1 MPGMGRHQ
9 QSREGLIRSMGSGRY
24 ITSDERGAGC
34 SVDVDVRTASFAFL
48 GLDTSSAFSVFSS
61 PVRDGRVGP
70 VVISF
75 LPPVPRRPVEEMGD
89 SVDDAGRVNRLLLV
103 FFHS

>member
-1 MPGMGRHQ
+1 MRGERVA
-9 QSREGLIRSMGSGRY
+9 RSMWTCVQQVSPSLALTR
-24 ITSDERGAGC
+24 R
-34 SVDVDVRTASFAFL
+34 RL
-48 GLDTSSAFSVFSS
+48 SS